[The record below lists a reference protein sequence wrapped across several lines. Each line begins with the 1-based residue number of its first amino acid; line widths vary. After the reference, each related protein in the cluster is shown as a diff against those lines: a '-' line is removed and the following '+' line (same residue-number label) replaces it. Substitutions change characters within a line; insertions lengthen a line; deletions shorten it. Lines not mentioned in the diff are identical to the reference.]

1 MKNIFPFLF
10 LHALSI
16 TTNAQDAKKI
26 FSEEK
31 IVFYG
36 LDFTKAKFA
45 LPDVSIDEIK
55 NTLFSQWNENVFTD
69 NGRFG
74 KESAFQKVTVPA
86 DPTIVDRR
94 NKDVSTAGMTD
105 KYETPL
111 SKEDIQKVIEDYKN
125 GKRKEGVGVVFV
137 VESFSKKD
145 KKGIAD
151 VVFFDI
157 VSRKVLLTKRMT
169 GEPRGGGLNSY
180 WAGAIEVMFNK
191 MINGEFDA
199 WKKEAGVK

>member
-10 LHALSI
+10 LLAASI

-45 LPDVSIDEIK
+45 LPDAKIDEIK
-55 NTLFSQWNENVFTD
+55 STLFKQWNDNVFSD
-69 NGRFG
+69 NARFA
-74 KESAFQKVTVPA
+74 KESAFQKITVYG

-94 NKDVSTAGMTD
+94 NTAVATSGMTD
-105 KYETPL
+105 NYSTPL
-111 SKEDIQKVIEDYKN
+111 SKEEIQKVIDDYKN
-125 GKRKEGVGVVFV
+125 GVRKEGVGAVFI

-151 VVFFDI
+151 VVLFDI
-157 VSRKVLLTKRMT
+157 ASRKVLLAKRMT
-169 GEPRGGGLNSY
+169 GEPRGGGLNNY
-180 WAGAIEVMFNK
+180 WVGTIEVMFNK
-191 MINGEFDA
+191 MINGEFDV